1 MIPEAIKPP
10 ETNTKTNQDEV
21 TAPTTAP
28 AATADQMACSLS
40 F

>member
-10 ETNTKTNQDEV
+10 ETKTKTNQDEV

-28 AATADQMACSLS
+28 AVTADQIACS
-40 F
+40 FNF

>member
-10 ETNTKTNQDEV
+10 ETKTKTNQDEV
-21 TAPTTAP
+21 TAPSTAP
-28 AATADQMACSLS
+28 ALTAFQLACSLN